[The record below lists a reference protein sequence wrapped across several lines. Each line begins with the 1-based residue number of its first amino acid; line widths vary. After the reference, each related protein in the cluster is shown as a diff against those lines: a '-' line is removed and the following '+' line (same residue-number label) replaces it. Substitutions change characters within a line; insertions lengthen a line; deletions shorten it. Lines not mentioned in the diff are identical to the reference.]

1 MNIEKLEKIYG
12 TVLWTGKPNNFLG
25 MPLNFT
31 RYILTEKKL
40 VMRKGFFN
48 IREDK
53 VELYRI
59 MDMSMN
65 LPITQRL
72 FKCGTVHLVSKDVSI
87 PEIDLRQIRN
97 PYDVYNLVETNIEAQ
112 KKKYGVL
119 GRDIVG
125 AAMNLNSDMD
135 LDNDGV
141 PDNIDSDIK

>member
-1 MNIEKLEKIYG
+1 VNIEKLEKIYG
-12 TVLWTGKPNNFLG
+12 AVLWTGKPNNFLG

-40 VMRKGFFN
+40 VIRKGFFN

>member
-1 MNIEKLEKIYG
+1 MYG

-31 RYILTEKKL
+31 RYILTDKKL
-40 VMRKGFFN
+40 VIRKGFFN

-53 VELYRI
+53 IELYRI

-72 FKCGTVHLVSKDVSI
+72 FKCGTVHLVSKDVSVPNLDI
-87 PEIDLRQIRN
+87 KQVRN
-97 PYDVYNLVETNIEAQ
+97 PYEVYNLIETNIETQ
-112 KKKYGVL
+112 KKNDGVL

-125 AAMNLNSDMD
+125 AAMGLNQEID
-135 LDNDGV
+135 LDGDG
-141 PDNIDSDIK
+141 NIDDINNTFVDDAFVA